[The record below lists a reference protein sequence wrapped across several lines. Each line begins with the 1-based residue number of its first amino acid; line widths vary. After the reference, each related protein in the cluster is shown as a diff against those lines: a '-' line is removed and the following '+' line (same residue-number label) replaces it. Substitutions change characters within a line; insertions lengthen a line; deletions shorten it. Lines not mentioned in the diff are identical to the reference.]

1 MSKITMLA
9 DANGLVV
16 RASQNDTTTGFIV
29 LQSKKVQVRG
39 RRAKT
44 VKRSCYISGTLEDL
58 QDLQAYWATEGI
70 SGKIVVREY
79 VKSQVPDEFIV
90 KNRETKAADWS
101 RMQAK
106 RAGNE
111 GPVLTLAGEPIYR
124 FAIYDETGDMPDIIV
139 EHDNGDTVKAF
150 QAAEAEKAA
159 RATLPTGRGRRAAA
173 RS

>member
-58 QDLQAYWATEGI
+58 QDLQQYWATEGI
-70 SGKIVVREY
+70 TGKIVVREY
-79 VKSQVPDEFIV
+79 VKSQVPDEFII
-90 KNRETKAADWS
+90 KDRETKLPDWS

-111 GPVLTLAGEPIYR
+111 GPVLTLGGEPIYR
-124 FAIYDETGDMPDIIV
+124 FAIYDETGEMSDIIV
-139 EHDNGDTVKAF
+139 EHDNSDAVKAH
-150 QAAEAEKAA
+150 QAAAAAKAA
-159 RATLPTGRGRRAAA
+159 KAALPSGRGRKATA
-173 RS
+173 

>member
-58 QDLQAYWATEGI
+58 ADLQAYWATEGI

-79 VKSQVPDEFIV
+79 VKSQVPNEFIV
-90 KNRETKAADWS
+90 KNRETKLPDWS
-101 RMQAK
+101 RMTPK

-124 FAIYDETGDMPDIIV
+124 FAIYDETGEMSDIIV
-139 EHDNGDTVKAF
+139 DHDNSDAVKAY
-150 QAAEAEKAA
+150 QAAAAANAAKAA
-159 RATLPTGRGRRAAA
+159 LPTGRGRKATAKA
-173 RS
+173 

>member
-1 MSKITMLA
+1 MLA

-58 QDLQAYWATEGI
+58 QDLQQYWATEGI
-70 SGKIVVREY
+70 TGKIVVREY
-79 VKSQVPDEFIV
+79 VKSQVPDEFII
-90 KNRETKAADWS
+90 KDRETKLPDWS

-106 RAGNE
+106 RAGND
-111 GPVLTLAGEPIYR
+111 GPVLTLGGEPIYR

-150 QAAEAEKAA
+150 QAAAAAKAA
-159 RATLPTGRGRRAAA
+159 KAALPSGRGKKATA
-173 RS
+173 